1 MSFFISLSTGYTVEL
16 IGAPESPLPS
26 LPRPLQSSCSQTWC
40 LTDLLTSDMHPRLK
54 LGRLG
59 FCILFTFKSSVQSK
73 EVLSVLVIWVTDS
86 VEHRYKQTYI
96 YSKVLDIINEIVYPS
111 NCKIFGEKPWYIE
124 TSLPVYPLTF
134 HYVYIEVPQA
144 VFLLQPASFLMDTL
158 IIIVRLSKIPG
169 KRCLTVEM
177 LSVIKRVNCMNKK
190 LMMFCLLWF
199 SIFGFQQIG
208 SRPHSWDFVQS
219 RNGYHTYGP
228 TNL

>member
-1 MSFFISLSTGYTVEL
+1 MLMSFFISLSTGYTVEL

-40 LTDLLTSDMHPRLK
+40 PTDLLTSDMHPRLK

-59 FCILFTFKSSVQSK
+59 FCILFTFKSSVKSK

-86 VEHRYKQTYI
+86 VEHRYEQTYI

-134 HYVYIEVPQA
+134 HYMVYWGSTGCISTTT
-144 VFLLQPASFLMDTL
+144 SFFPHGHPDNYSSFKQNPREKMFDCRDAL
-158 IIIVRLSKIPG
+158 
-169 KRCLTVEM
+169 C
-177 LSVIKRVNCMNKK
+177 NKE
-190 LMMFCLLWF
+190 
-199 SIFGFQQIG
+199 S
-208 SRPHSWDFVQS
+208 
-219 RNGYHTYGP
+219 
-228 TNL
+228 

>member
-111 NCKIFGEKPWYIE
+111 TVKYLGKNLDISKPRYRYIPWPFI
-124 TSLPVYPLTF
+124 TCILRF
-134 HYVYIEVPQA
+134 HRLYFFYNQ
-144 VFLLQPASFLMDTL
+144 LLS
-158 IIIVRLSKIPG
+158 
-169 KRCLTVEM
+169 
-177 LSVIKRVNCMNKK
+177 
-190 LMMFCLLWF
+190 
-199 SIFGFQQIG
+199 
-208 SRPHSWDFVQS
+208 SW
-219 RNGYHTYGP
+219 TP
-228 TNL
+228 W